1 MSAST
6 NAATNASTNT
16 PASAHDPLE
25 TSRST
30 VERVDRLLVVR
41 FARPHAA
48 LSWAPIGGGRARA
61 SAVVWRHVDER
72 ELGRDVDPLA
82 LLAASLAAA
91 RLDGAIGL
99 LTARDLDAYEDVTLE
114 TGEDGALAVR
124 CVATVGLGNA
134 LAAGDPPGPLLRA
147 VGTINMVVQTS
158 CALTE
163 PALVE
168 VCALAAEARTA
179 ALLERRVPSRR
190 SGRPSTG
197 TGTDCIVV
205 AAPDEPSGE
214 RWAGKHTALGALVGA
229 AVRAAT
235 ERGVDRWLAEFAEV
249 AAHQKPGDPR

>member
-1 MSAST
+1 MSAPMIGD
-6 NAATNASTNT
+6 AA
-16 PASAHDPLE
+16 PLE
-25 TSRST
+25 TARST
-30 VERVDRLLVVR
+30 VERAGRLLVVR
-41 FARPHAA
+41 FARPHAT

-61 SAVVWRHVDER
+61 SAVVWRHVDDR
-72 ELGRDVDPLA
+72 ELGRDADPEA
-82 LLAASLAAA
+82 LLRASLAGAG
-91 RLDGAIGL
+91 LDGAIGL
-99 LTARDLDAYEDVTLE
+99 LTARDLDAYEDVTLS
-114 TGEDGALAVR
+114 GGALAVR

-147 VGTINMVVQTS
+147 VGTINVVVQTS
-158 CALTE
+158 CALAE

-197 TGTDCIVV
+197 TGTDCIVI
-205 AAPDEPSGE
+205 AAPDEKSGE

-235 ERGVDRWLAEFAEV
+235 ERGVDRWLAEFGA
-249 AAHQKPGDPR
+249 RR